1 MSPCWWRA
9 GPFSFRRATKSD
21 RDAKRCADECA
32 AFLNGRALEI
42 YGANGL
48 LAPTWA
54 QVNWIA
60 HGEPTAIKDHVR
72 SELGLRRPP
81 GTWPW
86 AITTMARELLARAD
100 NSNAAI
106 RLLQRECL
114 IPMEFALLRTDSG
127 CFLPKHFV
135 ALGIPRLR
143 SHPIIRRPDSLNLKP
158 DK

>member
-1 MSPCWWRA
+1 MLVEGKPILLPPGHKVR
-9 GPFSFRRATKSD
+9 PRREAMC
-21 RDAKRCADECA
+21 RRIA

-60 HGEPTAIKDHVR
+60 HGEPTAIKDQVR

-100 NSNAAI
+100 NSNPAI
-106 RLLQRECL
+106 RLLQREYL

-127 CFLPKHFV
+127 CFLP
-135 ALGIPRLR
+135 
-143 SHPIIRRPDSLNLKP
+143 
-158 DK
+158 